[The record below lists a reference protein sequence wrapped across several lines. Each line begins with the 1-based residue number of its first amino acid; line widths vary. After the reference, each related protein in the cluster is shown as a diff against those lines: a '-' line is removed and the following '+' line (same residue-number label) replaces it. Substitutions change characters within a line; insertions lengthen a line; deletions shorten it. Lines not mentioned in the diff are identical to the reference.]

1 MYKAFSQILADGRKV
16 TSLNVLAINKK
27 LINKEVDAASSPL
40 QERITPLMSPL
51 SKERA
56 QSGPLGQLKDG
67 THIASLS
74 EDELKTELAKRN
86 GTDSSLRL
94 PDHLPQPKRKN
105 SESASSS
112 SSRAPR
118 EVAPSAKKPKTSAA
132 GQRLPHFS
140 DCHVNGAPAR
150 VSLWGRNYVNVTALL
165 EAFKAQFPKLPA
177 SQLQDYK
184 ILPSLLTS
192 RRGDEYFRLYAP
204 RDASDATMRALKSWY
219 DRNKWQ
225 EFSVDVPPDFC

>member
-86 GTDSSLRL
+86 GTGFSTLALEQNERVL
-94 PDHLPQPKRKN
+94 CPRPLVEVRILGI
-105 SESASSS
+105 SAL
-112 SSRAPR
+112 APW
-118 EVAPSAKKPKTSAA
+118 VK
-132 GQRLPHFS
+132 
-140 DCHVNGAPAR
+140 
-150 VSLWGRNYVNVTALL
+150 
-165 EAFKAQFPKLPA
+165 
-177 SQLQDYK
+177 
-184 ILPSLLTS
+184 
-192 RRGDEYFRLYAP
+192 
-204 RDASDATMRALKSWY
+204 
-219 DRNKWQ
+219 
-225 EFSVDVPPDFC
+225 

>member
-74 EDELKTELAKRN
+74 EDELKIW
-86 GTDSSLRL
+86 SSL
-94 PDHLPQPKRKN
+94 
-105 SESASSS
+105 
-112 SSRAPR
+112 
-118 EVAPSAKKPKTSAA
+118 PSPLCLGQLTTVLRTS
-132 GQRLPHFS
+132 
-140 DCHVNGAPAR
+140 
-150 VSLWGRNYVNVTALL
+150 
-165 EAFKAQFPKLPA
+165 
-177 SQLQDYK
+177 
-184 ILPSLLTS
+184 
-192 RRGDEYFRLYAP
+192 
-204 RDASDATMRALKSWY
+204 
-219 DRNKWQ
+219 
-225 EFSVDVPPDFC
+225 